1 MVIRLQLKL
10 RLLETTHPDY
20 QQAVSDVYLFIN
32 GSSPYVGSNN
42 FDDRYDKH
50 LSGEEV
56 KDIIGKRLL

>member
-10 RLLETTHPDY
+10 RLLEATHPDY

-32 GSSPYVGSNN
+32 GSSPYVGSN

-50 LSGEEV
+50 LSGRRS